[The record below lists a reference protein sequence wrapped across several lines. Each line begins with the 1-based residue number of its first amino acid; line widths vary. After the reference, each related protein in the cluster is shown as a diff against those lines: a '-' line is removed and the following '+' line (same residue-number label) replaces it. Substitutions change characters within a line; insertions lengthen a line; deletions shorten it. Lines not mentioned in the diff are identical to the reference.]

1 MKKIIKNKTTIL
13 LLLVTLAV
21 GALIG
26 WLARPAPRAD
36 GQDHGDSSTVST
48 GEIWTCSMHPQ
59 IRQEGP
65 GKCPLCGMDLIPVT
79 LTSAQ
84 GHASP
89 FILELSP
96 EAVALANIQTTAV
109 GAASAGNELR
119 LSGTIR
125 ANEERLSTITA
136 KFPGRIENL
145 YVSVTG
151 QAVRRGERL
160 AALYSPD
167 LIAAQRELQEAAR
180 TRDIFP
186 ELYQA
191 ARQKLRLWGLS
202 DQQIA
207 RIESANQLI
216 TNFDI
221 YADAAGVVTERM
233 VAVGDYVSTGSP
245 LFQVANLSTVWAVL
259 DAFETDLGQVNRG
272 APVTVTVPGAG
283 GQSFNTTVQFVTPTL
298 GAGTRA
304 VEVRTELP
312 NPGQALKPGMFVNAT
327 LQAPA
332 PAEQGGVAV
341 PRTAVLWTG
350 QRSVVYVRVP
360 NRSVPAFEMREV
372 VLGPRVGEQYLIQSG
387 VSAGDEVVTNGVFAV
402 DGAAQLSGNYSM
414 MTAVETKTLD
424 VRTEFRQQLSRLLDG
439 YLQLKNALVEDNAAD
454 ARSAADA
461 FYKALDRTDMALL
474 DGRAHEAWMQ
484 LQPTLAQSADHIR
497 NTGDIGQ
504 QRSAFVVFSEH
515 MIEAVETFGTEHAL
529 VYKQHCPMANSDRGA
544 YWLSVQEEIRNPYYG
559 ASMLTCGDLKQTY
572 RQGQGV
578 PRTTA
583 PPAAP
588 AGQGHVH

>member
-1 MKKIIKNKTTIL
+1 
-13 LLLVTLAV
+13 
-21 GALIG
+21 
-26 WLARPAPRAD
+26 
-36 GQDHGDSSTVST
+36 
-48 GEIWTCSMHPQ
+48 MHPQ

-84 GHASP
+84 GHTSP
-89 FILELSP
+89 YILEMTP
-96 EAVALANIQTTAV
+96 EAVALANIQTTPV
-109 GAASAGNELR
+109 TAASAGNELR
-119 LSGTIR
+119 LTGTIR
-125 ANEERLSTITA
+125 ANEEMLSTITA

-151 QAVRRGERL
+151 QQVRRGERL
-160 AALYSPD
+160 ASLYSPD
-167 LIAAQRELQEAAR
+167 LIAAQRELQEAAK

-202 DQQIA
+202 NQQLS
-207 RIESANQLI
+207 RIENANQLL
-216 TNFDI
+216 TTFDI

-233 VAVGDYVSTGSP
+233 VAAGDYVSTGTP
-245 LFQVANLSTVWAVL
+245 LFQVANLTTVWAVL
-259 DAFETDLGQVNRG
+259 DAFETDLGQVNQG

-283 GQSFNTTVQFVTPTL
+283 GREFSTTVQFVTPTL

-304 VEVRTELP
+304 VEVRAELP
-312 NPGQALKPGMFVNAT
+312 NPNQALKPGMFVNAT
-327 LQAPA
+327 LQVLASAGP
-332 PAEQGGVAV
+332 GGVAV

-350 QRSVVYVRVP
+350 PRSVVYVRVP
-360 NRSVPAFEMREV
+360 GRAVPAFEMREV
-372 VLGPRVGEQYLIQSG
+372 VLGPRVGEQYLIESG
-387 VSAGDEVVTNGVFAV
+387 VRAGDEVVTNGVFAV

-439 YLQLKNALVEDNAAD
+439 YLQVKNALVAD
-454 ARSAADA
+454 DAVEARSAAEA
-461 FYKALDRTDMALL
+461 FSTAFNRTDMTLL
-474 DGRAHEAWMQ
+474 DGSAHEAWMQ

-497 NTGDIGQ
+497 NTGDLGQ
-504 QRSAFVVFSEH
+504 QRAAFVVFSEH
-515 MIEAVETFGTEHAL
+515 MIEAVETFGSEHAIL
-529 VYKQHCPMANSDRGA
+529 YKQHCPMANSDQGA
-544 YWLSVQEEIRNPYYG
+544 YWLSAQEEIRNPYYG